1 MRSRRV
7 GWQTPST
14 LILVLACLALA
25 LLHTPAADPAP
36 GDVADLAVSKGDS
49 PDPVAVDGTLTYSIQ
64 VRNLGPQGATG
75 VTLTDRLP
83 NRTVLLSASSSQGT
97 CGRQGRR
104 VICNV
109 GDLAADL
116 TGAGTVTVTIQVRTP
131 RLGTLRNTAFA
142 DSAEIDPVL
151 ANDVAEAVTQVVEPQ
166 PESVCRGRPT
176 TQAGTPGADLIFGT
190 GGPDVIAGAEGNDV
204 IVGRSGRD
212 LICAGAGLDRVN
224 AGTAAD
230 RVFGGTGADRLIG
243 RGGRDLLAGNPG
255 ADKLLGNSG
264 RDRLRGGRGFD
275 RCFGGAGFDRE
286 RGCER

>member
-14 LILVLACLALA
+14 LLLVLACLALA
-25 LLHTPAADPAP
+25 MLHSPAADTAP
-36 GDVADLAVSKGDS
+36 GDVADLAVTKTDS
-49 PDPVAVDGTLTYSIQ
+49 PDPVAVDGTLTFTIQ
-64 VRNLGPQGATG
+64 VRNLGPQQATG

-83 NRTVLLSASSSQGT
+83 NHTVLLSASSSQGT
-97 CGRQGRR
+97 CGRRGRR
-104 VICNV
+104 VTCNI
-109 GDLAADL
+109 GHLAADV
-116 TGAGTVTVTIQVRTP
+116 TGASAVTVTIQMRTP
-131 RLGTLRNTAFA
+131 RLGSLRNSAFA
-142 DSAEIDPVL
+142 QSVETDPVL
-151 ANDVAEAVTQVVEPQ
+151 ANDVAETTTQVVAPQ

-190 GGPDVIAGAEGNDV
+190 TGPDVIAGGDGDDV
-204 IVGRSGRD
+204 IVARSGRD
-212 LICAGAGLDRVN
+212 LICSGSGLDRVN

-230 RVFGGTGADRLIG
+230 RVFGGRGADRLLG

-255 ADKLLGNSG
+255 ADKLLGNRG

-275 RCFGGAGFDRE
+275 RCFGGGGVDRE